1 MAVMDLDEILN
12 NQQYRIKLGLKPY
25 LASGINIIMMLLTVV
40 LFTSLVAGML
50 FFLVISIFSYKFFF
64 NLKRDG
70 DHFLPFVYKKMES
83 FSRKLRGKLR
93 KRENF

>member
-25 LASGINIIMMLLTVV
+25 LASGINIIVV
-40 LFTSLVAGML
+40 LVSVFFFTSLVAGML
-50 FFLVISIFSYKFFF
+50 FFLVISIFCYKFFF
-64 NLKRDG
+64 NFKRDG
-70 DHFLPFVYKKMES
+70 DHFLPFFYKKCDG
-83 FSRKLRGKLR
+83 FSRKIRAKIK